1 MVTAG
6 TPNLAATAGA
16 REEKLRKAALPEPMM
31 TAATMMSPTITR
43 VIRPLPMP
51 ALLAECSRVS
61 MAPMALRDSAKSSA
75 QTMSA
80 TTGPNTLP
88 MPSRKLDSP
97 AKAVRTERV
106 RSSSHS
112 MPIKTDSS
120 MATSTLTLMLVT
132 RSLEKVIISTKGM
145 MGSRPYQVGAATSSA
160 PFSSSSACS
169 PRCRAGSQPS
179 WRSQCRC
186 QKKCST
192 MVTSS
197 MGTTSQ
203 IW

>member
-6 TPNLAATAGA
+6 TPNLAATAGPGGETEEGCVA
-16 REEKLRKAALPEPMM
+16 RAHDDRRHHDG
-31 TAATMMSPTITR
+31 PTITR

-132 RSLEKVIISTKGM
+132 RAWEGHHQYEGDDGQQAVPGWRGHLV
-145 MGSRPYQVGAATSSA
+145 RPFFVKLRVFAAMQGRIPALLTVTVPLPEEVQHHGHQQHGA
-160 PFSSSSACS
+160 
-169 PRCRAGSQPS
+169 
-179 WRSQCRC
+179 
-186 QKKCST
+186 
-192 MVTSS
+192 
-197 MGTTSQ
+197 TSQ